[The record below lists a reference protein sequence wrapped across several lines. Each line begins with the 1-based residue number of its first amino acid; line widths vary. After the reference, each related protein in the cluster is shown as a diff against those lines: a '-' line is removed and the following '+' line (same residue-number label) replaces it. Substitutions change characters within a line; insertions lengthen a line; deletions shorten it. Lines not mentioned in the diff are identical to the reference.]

1 MKLAPII
8 GLKRLGYLA
17 VLFYF
22 KRDIRQWP
30 RVRFALSRWST
41 LNGSHE
47 IVPSTPAEPS
57 AAGIGGVWAK
67 ARQGIRPS
75 SARDRIATLLMW
87 RSLNNC
93 AQSEALERAY
103 FRTTVAKTPYFKT
116 SRRSPELSPGARKS
130 AFADTVLQLPDRVM
144 PPGSTFSC
152 VPSFQFQAAQV
163 RPIARRFL
171 AGFFASAAALA
182 RPRKIDVRTSLY
194 RQVGFRCK

>member
-1 MKLAPII
+1 MGVI
-8 GLKRLGYLA
+8 
-17 VLFYF
+17 
-22 KRDIRQWP
+22 
-30 RVRFALSRWST
+30 
-41 LNGSHE
+41 E

-57 AAGIGGVWAK
+57 AAGIDGVWAK

-93 AQSEALERAY
+93 APVGSLGTSY
-103 FRTTVAKTPYFKT
+103 FRTRVAKTPDFNP
-116 SRRSPELSPGARKS
+116 SRRSQDCPREHAEISFRGYRASTPR
-130 AFADTVLQLPDRVM
+130 PVM

-182 RPRKIDVRTSLY
+182 RPRKVDVRMSLY